1 MAETVKDKL
10 KRLYE
15 LQTIDERIRE
25 LQTKFRGIPIREKQ
39 IEEERDRAKAS
50 LEEKR
55 NRYKEMLKLQ
65 GRKNL
70 ELEEQGE
77 KLNRYKVQR
86 FQVKTNEAFAAL
98 EREIEATL
106 KRRAELEE
114 EILELMIS
122 IDSFSEELKEEE
134 ERYRRAEEKYRR
146 NAEELKK
153 AAEKLKSKMQTWIDK
168 RNALIPKIDPDILR
182 RYEEWRRK
190 GDFMLSVVDGN
201 VCGRCFLALP
211 PQTVAELRKGERLI
225 TCNSCGRVLIW
236 KGWIDEDA

>member
-1 MAETVKDKL
+1 MPETVKYKL

-15 LQTIDERIRE
+15 LQTIDERIKE
-25 LQTKFRGIPIREKQ
+25 LQAKLRGIPLREKR
-39 IEEERDRAKAS
+39 IEEERERAKAS
-50 LEEKR
+50 LEEKK
-55 NRYKEMLKLQ
+55 NRYREMLKLQ

-77 KLNRYKVQR
+77 KLNRYKAQR

-98 EREIEATL
+98 EKEIEATL
-106 KRRAELEE
+106 KRQAELEE

-134 ERYRRAEEKYRR
+134 ERYRKAEEKYRKDT
-146 NAEELKK
+146 EELKK
-153 AAEKLKSKMQTWIDK
+153 VAEGLKSEVQTWIDR
-168 RNALIPKIDPDILR
+168 RNALIPEIDPDILR

-201 VCGRCFLALP
+201 VCGRCFLSLP
-211 PQTVAELRKGERLI
+211 PQTIAELRKGERLI

-236 KGWIDEDA
+236 KEWIDEDA

>member
-39 IEEERDRAKAS
+39 IEEERDRAKVS

-77 KLNRYKVQR
+77 KLNRYKAQR

-153 AAEKLKSKMQTWIDK
+153 AAEKLRSKMQTWIDK

>member
-77 KLNRYKVQR
+77 KLNRYKAQR

>member
-15 LQTIDERIRE
+15 LQTIDERIKE

-50 LEEKR
+50 LEKKR

-77 KLNRYKVQR
+77 KLNRYKAQR

-190 GDFMLSVVDGN
+190 GDFMLSVVDRN